1 MELRGNRWQ
10 LRNSDGGVQTIA
22 QVHEQAAREQ
32 AKKTAAAAQSSREA
46 SSRSGSR
53 QGHPRRNE
61 FGAQGTSDWTP
72 VANARLPQRQ
82 TDFSGFG
89 RIGTQTGVPTA
100 LGPSSVFN
108 KRKSNVPGQVTP
120 PLSRQSSSS
129 NMFGVLSGD
138 GSVEAGPSEDRRGSS
153 DAGTQR
159 KKLALLPRSKPV
171 AGEDDDE
178 DKDEDG
184 EDAADSEGEDE
195 ENDEEAGAADS
206 DMTEAEARTK
216 IASDVKEL
224 WGEKDAGGSRN
235 PEDIMEYFRALPV
248 TFQKLLATQLVDDV
262 FRISKKSD
270 AEVVAQ
276 GFSKALEA
284 GVTSSNILQSRYV
297 LYVASGWCR
306 SLTLQL
312 AWTHGD
318 SR

>member
-1 MELRGNRWQ
+1 MELRANRWQ

-32 AKKTAAAAQSSREA
+32 AKKSAAAAQSSREA

-53 QGHPRRNE
+53 QGHSRRNE
-61 FGAQGTSDWTP
+61 FGGQGGSDWTP

-82 TDFSGFG
+82 TDFSSFG

-138 GSVEAGPSEDRRGSS
+138 GATADVGPSDGRRGSG
-153 DAGTQR
+153 DAGSQR

-171 AGEDDDE
+171 DGDDE
-178 DKDEDG
+178 KEED
-184 EDAADSEGEDE
+184 EDE
-195 ENDEEAGAADS
+195 EGGEEGAETSAEEDEVEGADAPS
-206 DMTEAEARTK
+206 TNMSESQARTK

-224 WGEKDAGGSRN
+224 WGEKDSGGSRN
-235 PEDIMEYFRALPV
+235 PEDIVDYFRALPV
-248 TFQKLLATQLVDDV
+248 TFHQLLATQLVDDV
-262 FRISKKSD
+262 FRIAKKSD
-270 AEVVAQ
+270 AEVVAN
-276 GFSKALEA
+276 GWSKAIEV
-284 GVTSSNILQSRYV
+284 GVTSVDVLQ
-297 LYVASGWCR
+297 AR
-306 SLTLQL
+306 SV
-312 AWTHGD
+312 
-318 SR
+318 R

>member
-1 MELRGNRWQ
+1 MELRGNKWQ

-32 AKKTAAAAQSSREA
+32 AKKSAAAAQSSREA

-61 FGAQGTSDWTP
+61 FGAQGGSDWTP

-138 GSVEAGPSEDRRGSS
+138 GSAEAGPSEDRRGSG

-171 AGEDDDE
+171 AGEDDE
-178 DKDEDG
+178 EKDEDADNAD
-184 EDAADSEGEDE
+184 DAEEAQDSEGDEDDE
-195 ENDEEAGAADS
+195 EETTGS
-206 DMTEAEARTK
+206 DMTEDQARTK

-235 PEDIMEYFRALPV
+235 PEDILDYFRALPV
-248 TFQKLLATQLVDDV
+248 SFHKILATQLVDDV

-270 AEVVAQ
+270 AEVVAE
-276 GFSKALEA
+276 GWRKALEV
-284 GVTSSNILQSRYV
+284 GVATSEVLQSRYV
-297 LYVASGWCR
+297 F
-306 SLTLQL
+306 
-312 AWTHGD
+312 
-318 SR
+318 